1 MYEQFGHYWN
11 NHMSQ
16 IIPVVPEQ
24 LLIMPPF
31 NLEKPFCS
39 DYKLQS
45 HLNIRHVFNIL
56 FLCKIKTF

>member
-1 MYEQFGHYWN
+1 
-11 NHMSQ
+11 MSQ